1 MIVMLTGGS
10 GLLGKALIEESPRD
24 VQVISL
30 VRTINTD
37 LPFDNVTQV
46 VVDLSEEQNLEG
58 LLLRYKPDV
67 FIHAA
72 AEGRVD
78 IVQENHSLGHLVNV
92 EYTKNIAKVCAK
104 YSVHLIFISTNA
116 VFGDQQIPFCE
127 SDPPKPLN
135 KYGELKLEA
144 ELAIEQICD
153 SYLILRPILMYG
165 WPYQV
170 GRTNPACAWVHSMRN
185 NMTIS
190 VVNDV
195 YSQPLSVYDCGRLI
209 WMVCESKIQGI
220 LHVSGKEHV
229 TLYQFALE
237 VAFSFD
243 LDQGLVIPAKSSD
256 FPSLAPRPTNT
267 KYSQTRLTSEVGF
280 TPKSLREG
288 LLEMRMRES
297 LD

>member
-1 MIVMLTGGS
+1 MLTGGS
-10 GLLGKALIEESPRD
+10 GLLGKALIEESPKD
-24 VQVISL
+24 VQIVSL
-30 VRTINTD
+30 VRTINNG
-37 LPFDNVTQV
+37 LHRDNVTQV
-46 VVDLSEEQNLEG
+46 IVDLSNEQSLED
-58 LLLRYKPDV
+58 LFLRHKPDV

-78 IVQENHSLGHLVNV
+78 IVEENYSLGHLVNV
-92 EYTKNIAKVCAK
+92 EYTKKVAKICAK
-104 YSVHLIFISTNA
+104 HSVYLLFISTNA
-116 VFGDQQIPFCE
+116 VFGNQQIPFSE
-127 SDPPKPLN
+127 SDSPKPLN

-144 ELAIEQICD
+144 EVAIQQICD

-165 WPYQV
+165 WPYQI
-170 GRTNPACAWVHSMRN
+170 GRTNPACAWVNSLRHDN
-185 NMTIS
+185 AIS

-209 WMVCESKIQGI
+209 WMVCESKVQGI
-220 LHVSGKEHV
+220 LHISGKQHV

-237 VAFSFD
+237 VAHSFE
-243 LDQGLVIPAKSSD
+243 LDQQLIIPAKSSD

-267 KYSQTRLTSEVGF
+267 KYSQTRLTNEVGF